1 MTISWSEASLR
12 IRGRWAIS
20 LTAYLVAA
28 PFWIFGFVFN
38 ENVTYVSWS
47 NAFTIFLIATAG
59 HVGLGLVFLI
69 AHLSVLR
76 NRASKP
82 IPLGTAI
89 GVWGLAGASR
99 AVILIA
105 GLAMTGLVD
114 DIPAF
119 QRIVFSALMAI
130 VGFAVT
136 AFALDGLDRFASAR
150 AEILED
156 LLRSEEQL
164 SAHRAAVSSMQETL
178 VARVD
183 KRLRQ
188 SQDNTERAL
197 DELEESLSS
206 GTPNLPALEE
216 LKTLSDSTWQR
227 ISQDL
232 WNTAPTRPPKIHF
245 REFIDVYAS
254 SRPFRLLYI
263 ALVSGFLFALVY
275 ARVFNPAVGAALVGI
290 WLVGALALGALG
302 NQVLPGLHKY
312 AVPGFFAV
320 ATILVFSSIPLLV
333 LAESWGHTTD
343 FLWRVISVHAL
354 SVFVALST
362 SVPATVANAHERILS
377 ALKQSL
383 DSATLEKLHVESQLK
398 VLSHKIANRLH
409 GDTRGNFLAAILKL
423 QDHISRGDHTAAV
436 GEIRSLRAIL
446 QETQEVTPL
455 TDDSEGDLEKF
466 VQNWSA
472 LVDIAFDQPLSS
484 IDPVYLPA
492 VHTIVVD
499 AVNNAVRHGKAN
511 WIRISFTSE
520 SDSLIITI
528 QNNGTPRQGSR
539 TGLGTAQLDLYA
551 KDQWSLVRT
560 ANGMTQLLVKLDRG
574 SIQDVSLSR

>member
-1 MTISWSEASLR
+1 VTISWSEASLR

-20 LTAYLVAA
+20 LAAYLVAA

-69 AHLSVLR
+69 AHLSVMR
-76 NRASKP
+76 NRAHQP
-82 IPLGTAI
+82 ISLGTAI
-89 GVWGLAGASR
+89 GVWGIAGATR
-99 AVILIA
+99 ALILIM
-105 GLAMTGLVD
+105 GLALTGLTD
-114 DIPAF
+114 DVPAF

-130 VGFAVT
+130 VGFAVS

-197 DELEESLSS
+197 YELEESLSS

-254 SRPFRLLYI
+254 SRP
-263 ALVSGFLFALVY
+263 SG
-275 ARVFNPAVGAALVGI
+275 
-290 WLVGALALGALG
+290 
-302 NQVLPGLHKY
+302 
-312 AVPGFFAV
+312 
-320 ATILVFSSIPLLV
+320 SC
-333 LAESWGHTTD
+333 
-343 FLWRVISVHAL
+343 IS
-354 SVFVALST
+354 
-362 SVPATVANAHERILS
+362 P
-377 ALKQSL
+377 
-383 DSATLEKLHVESQLK
+383 
-398 VLSHKIANRLH
+398 
-409 GDTRGNFLAAILKL
+409 
-423 QDHISRGDHTAAV
+423 
-436 GEIRSLRAIL
+436 
-446 QETQEVTPL
+446 
-455 TDDSEGDLEKF
+455 
-466 VQNWSA
+466 W
-472 LVDIAFDQPLSS
+472 
-484 IDPVYLPA
+484 
-492 VHTIVVD
+492 
-499 AVNNAVRHGKAN
+499 
-511 WIRISFTSE
+511 
-520 SDSLIITI
+520 
-528 QNNGTPRQGSR
+528 
-539 TGLGTAQLDLYA
+539 
-551 KDQWSLVRT
+551 
-560 ANGMTQLLVKLDRG
+560 
-574 SIQDVSLSR
+574 